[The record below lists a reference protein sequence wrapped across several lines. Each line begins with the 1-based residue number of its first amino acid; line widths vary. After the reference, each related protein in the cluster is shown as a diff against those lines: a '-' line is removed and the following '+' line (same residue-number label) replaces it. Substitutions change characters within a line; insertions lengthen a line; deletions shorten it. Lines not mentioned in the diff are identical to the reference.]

1 VYRCRHRVL
10 TPLDEAAMR
19 REAHRLR
26 EHGAE
31 ALVIQFIHAYANLA
45 HEQRC
50 AEIAW
55 EIWPTGS

>member
-1 VYRCRHRVL
+1 
-10 TPLDEAAMR
+10 MR